1 MSGKMATM
9 KLAKLLHLQLSTI
22 LGAIGEF
29 VGLNDIENFVDN

>member
-22 LGAIGEF
+22 FGAIGEF